1 MVVSLLTKI
10 PGAGAA
16 LRGLGKA
23 FSKKQKTTGTEVI
36 SSVKAKVNKTALDQA
51 KSNLDI
57 AKHKYKGSNKKLETT
72 VEKINEQTKRLN
84 KNK

>member
-1 MVVSLLTKI
+1 MVAFLAKK
-10 PGAGAA
+10 
-16 LRGLGKA
+16 GLSPILKNLFTGG
-23 FSKKQKTTGTEVI
+23 KQKTTGTEVI
-36 SSVKAKVNKTALDQA
+36 NSVKAKVNKTALDQA
-51 KSNLDI
+51 ESNLAI